1 MGANPTRRH
10 VNGQVNGHIAFA
22 RLASSAV
29 VSQLLISATSFA
41 VGLILIRWTS
51 AAEYAYYILA
61 TNAILLATS
70 LQNAFFNPPLAN
82 RFSTLGAKDRADLV
96 GGMFRVQRRIVP
108 AIAAAVACATLVLW
122 LARLVDGT
130 TVILVLVT
138 IVAACAVLNREY
150 FRMVLFAHRRPLEVL
165 RADVAFVG
173 VVVIGAYVAT
183 RSNTASTVAV
193 IGMCVAA
200 VGSGVLLAR
209 ALRRIEPWNIA
220 GAPTLFR
227 DIAPLGAWSVS
238 GAAVHWGFS
247 QGYMYIVA
255 AMLDVRAVAA
265 IAATRLLLMPVN
277 LMTSGMMPLMLPL
290 TSRWLNDH
298 GRTEARRRLA
308 HLGCAFAFGTVS
320 YFGILWLL
328 RDWIFAA
335 VLKKHFD
342 HADALLIVWGLTF
355 LVAAVRAQFGYL
367 IAAESRFR
375 YLTSLTT
382 ASATVAL
389 TASYFGMI
397 TFGVV
402 GAVIGVLLGESI
414 NAIGVAICV
423 VRSRTAASGEGD
435 DGAAPSERGS
445 LSYGDGAA
453 SAYGRRGVRGDARF
467 G

>member
-1 MGANPTRRH
+1 

-22 RLASSAV
+22 RLVSSAV
-29 VSQLLISATSFA
+29 VSQVLISATSFT

-51 AAEYAYYILA
+51 SDEYAYYILA

-82 RFSTLGAKDRADLV
+82 RFSTLGAKGRADLV

-108 AIAAAVACATLVLW
+108 AVAAAAACATLVLW
-122 LARLVDGT
+122 LARMIDDAMA
-130 TVILVLVT
+130 ILVFVT
-138 IVAACAVLNREY
+138 ILAACAVLNREY

-165 RADVAFVG
+165 RADVAFVC
-173 VVVIGAYVAT
+173 VIVICAYLAT
-183 RSNTASTVAV
+183 RSHTASTVAV
-193 IGMCVAA
+193 VGMCVAA
-200 VGSGVLLAR
+200 VGSAVLLTR
-209 ALRRIEPWNIA
+209 GLRRIEPWNIA

-227 DIAPLGAWSVS
+227 DIAPLGAWSVT

-255 AMLDVRAVAA
+255 ATLDVRAVAA

-290 TSRWLNDH
+290 TSRWLHDH
-298 GRTEARRRLA
+298 GRTEVRRRLA
-308 HLGCAFAFGTVS
+308 QLGCALALGTVS

-382 ASATVAL
+382 GSAAIAL
-389 TASYFGMI
+389 TAGYLGMVE
-397 TFGVV
+397 FGVV
-402 GAVIGVLLGESI
+402 GAVVGVLLGELI
-414 NAIGVAICV
+414 YAIGVAVCV
-423 VRSRTAASGEGD
+423 LRSRAASD
-435 DGAAPSERGS
+435 DDADATAPSGQRS
-445 LSYGDGAA
+445 LGYGDVGVT
-453 SAYGRRGVRGDARF
+453 AYDRDVVRGDARF